1 MDKIGW
7 RAHGNRKS
15 RVLGWETADQWKKSI
30 VGSRWVKTADQS
42 EKSIVGSRWVK
53 TADQSEKSIVGSRW
67 VKTAEKTRAQKSK
80 VQFGEEGV
88 VL

>member
-42 EKSIVGSRWVK
+42 EKL
-53 TADQSEKSIVGSRW
+53 IVGSRW